1 MPVMQIFRYAVSGL
15 IAVAAVLII
24 RDIVRSL
31 PDNGPGGGIVQHQA
45 ESSPMPSSAVKAAAG
60 VTPYWQARHETG
72 NLEEYSWWHIE
83 GVPTGTLK
91 VIPDPTGS
99 DRGSVLRGEITAAAP
114 PGGDSHRMYPALL
127 LPECYRGGYRSSFHV
142 WAELPSSRERGWF
155 SFATYSNKKDW
166 KDLFGVNLGFEQGE
180 DRLVLF
186 HVPVFSKGTFTRIS
200 SIPFPMRQWVKVDV
214 KVDDS
219 GIMLFQDDR
228 LIGEAKKEW
237 GADGVGL
244 CEAHWGLYGQDKN
257 RSGLLLNDDITV
269 SLDTRFDK
277 QPRMV
282 RAGKPE
288 HGRS

>member
-1 MPVMQIFRYAVSGL
+1 MQIFRYAVSVL
-15 IAVAAVLII
+15 IAVAAVIII
-24 RDIVRSL
+24 RDIVRSQ
-31 PDNGPGGGIVQHQA
+31 PGKGHSGGIVKHQA
-45 ESSPMPSSAVKAAAG
+45 ESTSMPYSTVKETAG
-60 VTPYWQARHETG
+60 VAPYWQARHETG
-72 NLEEYSWWHIE
+72 DLEEYSWWHVE
-83 GVPTGTLK
+83 GVPTGTLM
-91 VIPDPTGS
+91 VVPDPTGS
-99 DRGSVLRGEITAAAP
+99 GRGYVLCGEITTIAP

-142 WAELPSSRERGWF
+142 WADLPSPAQRGWF
-155 SFATYSNKKDW
+155 SFATYSNKQDW

-214 KVDDS
+214 KVDYS

-237 GADGVGL
+237 GAEGVGL

-282 RAGKPE
+282 RAGMPDYGK
-288 HGRS
+288 R

>member
-1 MPVMQIFRYAVSGL
+1 MPIMKLIKYALLGFVAVSAL
-15 IAVAAVLII
+15 FVI

-31 PDNGPGGGIVQHQA
+31 THAKYAGTGNPLAA
-45 ESSPMPSSAVKAAAG
+45 ESITVPSAASKD
-60 VTPYWQARHETG
+60 TPYWKAHHETG
-72 NLEEYSWWHIE
+72 DLEEYSWWLIE

-99 DRGSVLRGEITAAAP
+99 GHGFVLRSEITAATP
-114 PGGDSHRMYPALL
+114 PGGDSHRLYPALL
-127 LPECYRGGYRSSFHV
+127 LPECYRGGYRSTFQI
-142 WAELPSSRERGWF
+142 WADIPPSTERGWF

-200 SIPFPMRQWVKVDV
+200 AIPFPMRQWVKVEV
-214 KVDDS
+214 KVDNG
-219 GIMLFQDDR
+219 GIMLFQDER
-228 LIGEAKKEW
+228 LIAEAKKEW

-257 RSGLLLNDDITV
+257 RSGELLNDDITV
-269 SLDTRFDK
+269 NLDTSFDK
-277 QPRMV
+277 PPRMV
-282 RAGKPE
+282 RLQTKGKP
-288 HGRS
+288 